1 MRPIQHQFNCARHSV
16 LNEPRR
22 GSGDVPEPKTTVKRL
37 FAIVG
42 LCVAIPAISVGAKA
56 TPLTLQEAVAKVER
70 ETGAKVLSAETKKA
84 SKQTVYRI
92 KILTRA
98 GQVKIIEV
106 PAGD

>member
-1 MRPIQHQFNCARHSV
+1 VF

-22 GSGDVPEPKTTVKRL
+22 GSGDEPEPKIAAVKRL
-37 FAIVG
+37 FAIAG
-42 LCVAIPAISVGAKA
+42 LFVAIPAISVGAKA